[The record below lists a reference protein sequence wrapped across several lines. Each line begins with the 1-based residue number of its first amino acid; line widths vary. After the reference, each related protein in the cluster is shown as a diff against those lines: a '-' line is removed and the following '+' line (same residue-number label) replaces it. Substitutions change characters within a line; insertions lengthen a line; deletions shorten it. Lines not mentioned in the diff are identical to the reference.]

1 MKKDELYIKLDE
13 VMFNEKKRMTYGEVV
28 EFLLEKYWATIKT
41 DCNFSEPEP
50 DRFDRLIQP
59 DNLFV
64 LFKMDSIK
72 ESWKGTGTY
81 IRHYFKNTVTGIE
94 YILDVTPSTN
104 KCFGGLK
111 TGKSALLKPTVF
123 FRNDKWYINGKKAA
137 TIIDYIK
144 PTAAQAIEMYV
155 KKPKKNI
162 LDL

>member
-41 DCNFSEPEP
+41 DCNHPSYDGSFCNHPGDCEASPKKNDSSTYHFSEPEP

-72 ESWKGTGTY
+72 ESWNNRRT
-81 IRHYFKNTVTGIE
+81 
-94 YILDVTPSTN
+94 
-104 KCFGGLK
+104 
-111 TGKSALLKPTVF
+111 
-123 FRNDKWYINGKKAA
+123 
-137 TIIDYIK
+137 
-144 PTAAQAIEMYV
+144 
-155 KKPKKNI
+155 
-162 LDL
+162 